1 MYSFAAPNK
10 AGIVLEGKMS
20 NHGEQLLPQA
30 RADRLV
36 IEALQH
42 EVLVYDLDRQ
52 KAHCLND
59 AAVLIWNHCDGKTSI
74 KEMSRILSEHSSE
87 QVDEGVV
94 WLGLDR
100 LRRANLLEGRI
111 PQMPG
116 SSEGMSR
123 RQAVKRIGLA
133 LSIPLVVSII
143 APQASAALSCAGG
156 VCVSDGHCTL
166 PCHCVGSTC
175 Q

>member
-30 RADRLV
+30 RTDRLV

-74 KEMSRILSEHSSE
+74 KEMSRILSGHSSE
-87 QVDEGVV
+87 PVEEEVV

-100 LRRANLLEGRI
+100 LRRAHLLEGRI
-111 PQMPG
+111 PQMPASG
-116 SSEGMSR
+116 EGMSR
-123 RQAVKRIGLA
+123 RQVVKRIGLA

-156 VCVSDGHCTL
+156 FCASDAQCTL